1 MLKFYRVAAL
11 GILALVV
18 LTLLIMYVG
27 FMKSRLDVSLFP
39 GHDSEFPWIPS
50 LEPVTPIAGKT
61 QVIVKNETSI
71 IEYDFSLVQEKD
83 KPYPYA
89 HYSMFFVDQAQ
100 SLAHLDLSHYEGI
113 SFKIQCDP
121 KNVLLFALLSF
132 DDKVTTFSNPSTRR
146 LSTKTLSCD
155 NQWATIIMKF
165 DKLSTPHWWLNK
177 YGIELSDTGYKLN
190 KTLGF
195 VWTNSSQS
203 PLGISLNV
211 KLTDVKLVGTDSR
224 FIYGAAG
231 LSILFWIIFSVW
243 LIRHYTL
250 AITSD
255 VHERIRLA
263 QPLIAYKKLSVE
275 PQKDKE
281 KTAILHYIATEYA
294 DPELSLEMAV
304 TALGI
309 NRNKINDLL
318 KDELGLTFSA
328 YLNKLRLTEAA
339 RLLAENHEVNVS
351 EIAHLVGYNNT
362 SYFNKLFKLE
372 YNCAPKTFQTLCQ
385 QKNTP
390 ESIQQ

>member
-1 MLKFYRVAAL
+1 MLKFYRDAAL
-11 GILALVV
+11 GILALAV
-18 LTLLIMYVG
+18 LTLLIMYAG
-27 FMKSRLDVSLFP
+27 FMMSRLDVSLFP
-39 GHDSEFPWIPS
+39 GQDSEFPWITS

-61 QVIVKNETSI
+61 RVILKNETSI

-100 SLAHLDLSHYEGI
+100 SFAHLDLSDYEGI

-165 DKLSTPHWWLNK
+165 DKLNTPHWWLNK
-177 YGIELSDTGYKLN
+177 YGIELSDTGYQLN

-203 PLGISLNV
+203 PLDISLNV
-211 KLTDVKLVGTDSR
+211 KLTDVKLVGTDR
-224 FIYGAAG
+224 QFIYGASG
-231 LSILFWIIFSVW
+231 LSLIIWIFFAVW
-243 LIRHYTL
+243 LIRRYT
-250 AITSD
+250 ITLTAD
-255 VHERIRLA
+255 IHERIRLM
-263 QPLIAYKKLSVE
+263 QPLIAYHKLSVE

-281 KTAILHYIATEYA
+281 KTSLLRYMATEYA
-294 DPELSLEMAV
+294 NPELSLEMAAS
-304 TALGI
+304 ALGM

-318 KDELGLTFSA
+318 KDELGLTFTA
-328 YLNKLRLTEAA
+328 YINKLRLTEAA
-339 RLLAENHEVNVS
+339 RLLAETDEVNVS
-351 EIAHLVGYNNT
+351 EIAYLVGYNNA

-372 YNCAPKTFQTLCQ
+372 YNCAPKTFKDLY
-385 QKNTP
+385 QKKDLP
-390 ESIQQ
+390 EDL